1 MRTNMKISKKI
12 NIGLKSNH
20 SSMKTN
26 KKLDFMSDEELQ
38 KLFQD
43 AAPSSTTSISR
54 TKRKMWRTMKST
66 GGRKPTTKITKII

>member
-20 SSMKTN
+20 TSMKTN

-43 AAPSSTTSISR
+43 AAPSSTTSISK
-54 TKRKMWRTMKST
+54 TKQQLHF
-66 GGRKPTTKITKII
+66 IL